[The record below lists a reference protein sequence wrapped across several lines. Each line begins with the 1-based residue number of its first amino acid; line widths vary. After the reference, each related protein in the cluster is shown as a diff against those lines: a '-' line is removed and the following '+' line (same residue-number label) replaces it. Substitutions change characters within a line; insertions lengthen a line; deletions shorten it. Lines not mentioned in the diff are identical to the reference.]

1 MVRGDGLLL
10 VGCVI
15 LNHVQLK
22 PLILLI
28 KSISSAILISPTLD
42 LKCALSVSSN
52 K

>member
-1 MVRGDGLLL
+1 MVRGDGSLL

-22 PLILLI
+22 PLILLS
-28 KSISSAILISPTLD
+28 KSISSAVLISPTSD
-42 LKCALSVSSN
+42 SKYSLSVLSN